1 MRLLLALVFLS
12 ACHKKQPSRLTEFAV
27 KFVEDGRSIG
37 IPPEAIDEG
46 LINRVHRA
54 QKVRIAGQG
63 NAPPDILVKIWHD
76 ESESHGTPEERSARQ
91 RERARQA
98 MSRTL
103 EGSCRAEVDEGA
115 ATLRLGALTE
125 PTPNTPDEV
134 KNGLLQLR
142 DDLKKAIAV
151 RVTCNV
157 GSIGLLAVP
166 RDGSWRVVDLF
177 QMGVGPKL
185 NIDPSKQINADPT
198 KHAP

>member
-12 ACHKKQPSRLTEFAV
+12 ACHKKPPSRLTEFAV
-27 KFVEDGRSIG
+27 KFVEDGRSTG
-37 IPPEAIDEG
+37 IPPEAIDEE

-63 NAPPDILVKIWHD
+63 GAPPDILVKIWHD
-76 ESESHGTPEERSARQ
+76 ESESHGTPEERSLRQ

-98 MSRTL
+98 MNRTL
-103 EGSCRAEVDEGA
+103 DGTCHAEVDEGA
-115 ATLRLGALTE
+115 AGLRIGALTE
-125 PTPNTPDEV
+125 PAPNTPDEV
-134 KNGLLQLR
+134 WRGLLSLKN
-142 DDLKKAIAV
+142 DLSKAIAA

-166 RDGSWRVVDLF
+166 RDGSWKVVDLF

-185 NIDPSKQINADPT
+185 NLDPG
-198 KHAP
+198 KH